1 MPEKIGCTGAQV
13 LELVTNL
20 PFLFVFRFDRMQL
33 WTMVGLLVVLQ
44 VASFIANTEANI
56 FGKSRAESNG

>member
-1 MPEKIGCTGAQV
+1 